1 MGSLLGMSTDKKSE
15 GDRHKSR
22 RVVRL
27 PDDLHQA
34 ISRLADRHERPI
46 AREVKL
52 ALVAWLRQ
60 HGEWPAEG
68 EAPEPKKGRPKKGGA

>member
-1 MGSLLGMSTDKKSE
+1 MDTTAVMGTDKKTGD
-15 GDRHKSR
+15 GDRHKSK

-27 PDDLHQA
+27 PDDIHEA
-34 ISRLADRHERPI
+34 ISRLAGRNERPI

-60 HGEWPAEG
+60 HGEWEGDAPPA
-68 EAPEPKKGRPKKGGA
+68 KKGRPRKGGDS